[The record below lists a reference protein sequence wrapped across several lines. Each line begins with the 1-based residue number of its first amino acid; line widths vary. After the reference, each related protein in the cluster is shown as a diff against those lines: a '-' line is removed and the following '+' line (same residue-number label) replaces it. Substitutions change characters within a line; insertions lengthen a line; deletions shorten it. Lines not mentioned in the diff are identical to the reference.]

1 MKHILCLFVHRER
14 FPTKPLRIMQRIILS
29 GFILMLTF
37 SGWAQQSPSYSQY
50 TFNKFLLNP
59 AAAGY
64 EGYTTI
70 SLVAREQWVGFEGTP
85 KTHALSIDSR
95 LLRNSYISKNAS
107 VRKKRRLSSRSGRVG
122 WAANV
127 FNDHTELL
135 DRTGLEGTYS
145 YHLSLE
151 NSQLSFGLSGVFYQF
166 RLSKDKVVLS
176 DEQYDPIVDGVKGTL
191 YIPDANFGVFY
202 AAKDY
207 YGGISIKQIFQSS
220 IQFGDKGSSEYRYKR
235 HYNFM
240 GGYIYNLNDNF
251 TLEPSFLL
259 KIPTASKAQFEL
271 NTKVYYRQN
280 YWAGLAYRT
289 GKTMIFFFGL
299 NYDKYYFGYAFDYNF
314 NAMMNQTFGT
324 HEFMAAMKFGENA
337 RRYRWLNTY

>member
-1 MKHILCLFVHRER
+1 MKHTNCFSVSTARLL
-14 FPTKPLRIMQRIILS
+14 TNPLPIMQRIILS
-29 GFILMLTF
+29 GFLLILAF
-37 SGWAQQSPSYSQY
+37 NCWSQQAPTYSQY
-50 TFNKFLLNP
+50 TFNKFLINP

-70 SLVAREQWVGFEGTP
+70 SLVAREQWIGFQGTP
-85 KTHALSIDSR
+85 KTHSLSIDSR
-95 LLRNSYISKNAS
+95 LLRNSFISKNAS

-127 FNDHTELL
+127 FNDHTGTL
-135 DRTGLEGTYS
+135 DKTGIEGTYS
-145 YHLSLE
+145 YHLNLQ
-151 NSQLSFGLSGVFYQF
+151 NSQLSFGLSGMFYQF
-166 RLSKDKVVLS
+166 KLSKDKIVLS
-176 DEQYDPIVDGVKGTL
+176 DEQYDPLVDGVKGTL

-202 AAKDY
+202 TTQNY
-207 YGGISIKQIFQSS
+207 YGGASIRQIFQSS
-220 IQFGDKGSSEYRYKR
+220 IQFGDKGSSEYRFKR

-240 GGYIYNLNDNF
+240 AGYVYNLNDNF

-259 KIPTASKAQFEL
+259 KIPTSSKAQFEL
-271 NTKVYYRQN
+271 NTKVYYKEN

-299 NYDKYYFGYAFDYNF
+299 NFDKYYFGYAFDYNF
-314 NAMMNQTFGT
+314 NKLMNQTFGT
-324 HEFMAAMKFGENA
+324 HEFMAAVKFGESA